1 MNIEISV
8 PLYPTESKSKVEKAL
23 KTLFP
28 MMEFVLAGG
37 YYTGKSRDITCLN
50 HFKELLEMQ
59 RIRDTAHTILKRS
72 LLNDSLVFYLNKQ
85 AAFMGKV
92 NFSEKCPLD
101 PITVS
106 IKGRNLII
114 LINSI
119 SPRTT
124 EL

>member
-8 PLYPTESKSKVEKAL
+8 LVHPTESKSKVEKAL

-28 MMEFVLAGG
+28 TMEFTLSGG
-37 YYTGKSRDITCLN
+37 QYTGKSRDVACLN

-59 RIRDTAHTILKRS
+59 RIRDTANTILKRS
-72 LLNDSLVFYLNKQ
+72 LCNDNLLFHLNKQ
-85 AAFMGKV
+85 AAFVGKV

-106 IKGRNLII
+106 IRGKNLIN
-114 LINSI
+114 LISNI

>member
-1 MNIEISV
+1 MNIEVSV
-8 PLYPTESKSKVEKAL
+8 PLHPTESKSKVERAL

-28 MMEFVLAGG
+28 VMEFTLSGG
-37 YYTGKSRDITCLN
+37 QYVGKSRDVACLN

-59 RIRDTAHTILKRS
+59 RIRDTANTILKRS
-72 LLNDSLVFYLNKQ
+72 LCDDSLLFYLNKQ

-92 NFSEKCPLD
+92 NFSENCPLD
-101 PITVS
+101 PITVF
-106 IKGRNLII
+106 IKGKNLIT